1 MGRQMRTRG
10 TAIALFLSLLLPPF
24 FVHAQNTKAEAKTD
38 AKTEAKDIKA
48 WALKT
53 AEYKDWLDSRQGDG
67 LKFWT
72 RLDGTR
78 RPHKLYVG
86 EGFNKADFKDQEE
99 FIETFSHFLAGHP
112 DKYMLIDLYDA
123 RTGAPVGE
131 FGWAGFKLY
140 PAAPPTPAP
149 DKTSATTVSDKTTR

>member
-1 MGRQMRTRG
+1 MKMKLMGRQMRMRG

-24 FVHAQNTKAEAKTD
+24 FVQAQEAKTD
-38 AKTEAKDIKA
+38 IRDIKG

-53 AEYKDWLDSRQGDG
+53 AEFKEWLDKLQGDG
-67 LKFWT
+67 QKFWT
-72 RLDGTR
+72 RLDGSR

-86 EGFNKADFKDQEE
+86 DGFNKADFQAQEE
-99 FIETFSHFLAGHP
+99 FIEIFSHYLAGHP

-131 FGWAGFKLY
+131 FGWAGFKLFPDSPE
-140 PAAPPTPAP
+140 PAAPEKA
-149 DKTSATTVSDKTTR
+149 STTVSGKPGAR